1 MKIHVKRTT
10 YTTTSTIGE
19 LSIDGKFICYTLED
33 VVRPAGA
40 AKVYG
45 QTAIPAG
52 TYPVAIGWS
61 PRYKCN
67 MPRIEPIPGFA
78 GVLFHAGNWATETEG
93 CILVGTTKGVDY
105 IGEAR
110 VAFNKL
116 FKLLQNGHKMTVTVE
131 DTQPSPLLAKPAKKK

>member
-1 MKIHVKRTT
+1 MKIHVKRTN

-19 LSIDGKFICYTLED
+19 LSIEGKFIAYTLED

-52 TYPVAIGWS
+52 VYPVSLYFS
-61 PRYKCN
+61 PKYQCN
-67 MPRIEPIPGFA
+67 MPHIDGIPGFR
-78 GVLFHAGNWATETEG
+78 GVLFHAGNWATDTEG
-93 CILVGTTKGVDY
+93 CVLVGTTKGTDY

-116 FKLLQNGHKMTVTVE
+116 FKLLQDGHKMTVTVE
-131 DTQPSPLLAKPAKKK
+131 DTQPSPLPAKPVKKK